1 MTETAYTRNLHDMGQ
16 SIWLDNITREILDNG
31 TLQRYVD
38 QYSVTGLTSNPT
50 IFDKALESGEA
61 YDTEI
66 RNRSVAGRV
75 GEDLFYDLA
84 ITDLLRAADMFRSIH
99 ERTNRVDG
107 WVSLEVPPT
116 LSDDADSTLRIAIDL
131 SSRFKRPNVLIKIPA
146 TPEGIVAIEHATFAG
161 VPVNATLI
169 FSREQYLSAA
179 DAWMHGVERRIV
191 AGLDPDIRSVASV
204 FVSRWDSAVA
214 GRIMTEKGNRLG
226 IAMANRIYDAS
237 RTLHASPRW
246 QRAMNAGARPQRV
259 LWASTGTKDPRA
271 PDTLYPNALV
281 APYTVIT
288 VPEKTLLAFADHGE
302 FGVLLGEDTKDAER
316 VMASHSDAGVDL
328 DAMAAKLQEEGVA
341 SFVASWTKMLDRIKT
356 KTETVASR

>member
-1 MTETAYTRNLHDMGQ
+1 MGQ
-16 SIWLDNITREILDNG
+16 SIWLDNIARDLLDSG

-38 QYSVTGLTSNPT
+38 QYAVTGLTSNPT
-50 IFDKALESGEA
+50 IFDQAFENGTA
-61 YDTEI
+61 YDNEI
-66 RNRSVAGRV
+66 RNRSLAGRF
-75 GEDLFYDLA
+75 GEDLFFDLA
-84 ITDLLRAADMFRSIH
+84 ISDLVRAADIFRPIH
-99 ERTNRVDG
+99 EMTNSVDG
-107 WVSLEVPPT
+107 FVSLEVPPT

-131 SSRFKRPNVLIKIPA
+131 FTRIKRPNVLIKIPA
-146 TPEGIVAIEHATFAG
+146 TPEGLVAIEHATFAG

-169 FSREQYLSAA
+169 FSREQFLSAA

-204 FVSRWDSAVA
+204 FVSRWDTAVA

-281 APYTVIT
+281 APCTVVT
-288 VPEKTLLAFADHGE
+288 LPEKTLLAFADHGE
-302 FGVLLGEDTKDAER
+302 FGALLGEDPKEAER
-316 VMASHSDAGVDL
+316 TIAAHSDAGVDV
-328 DAMAAKLQEEGVA
+328 DAMAGKLQTEGVA
-341 SFVASWTKMLDRIKT
+341 SFEASWNRMLERIRV
-356 KTETVASR
+356 KTESVAAL